1 MSLSENFNKYVILFT
16 KKEDLIQKYVID
28 QGDYFFDRLEET
40 IENKNLEKFYL
51 NIVCSTIADGYDL
64 FMSILKNT
72 NYLKRNKC
80 ISETKGR
87 RLYKLAAVYH
97 TAKYNCF
104 ENLSLDNIEKLKQ
117 NVFDIFDFSKK
128 DKKIFNKF
136 FYFDVN
142 AESEFEVEFARTS
155 TKYLTDEE
163 NNSTLYLSYVNNFLN
178 HSHREFL
185 KSYNAYLGNKQ
196 EILLY

>member
-72 NYLKRNKC
+72 NYLKNFM
-80 ISETKGR
+80 I
-87 RLYKLAAVYH
+87 
-97 TAKYNCF
+97 
-104 ENLSLDNIEKLKQ
+104 DNFIVIIQ
-117 NVFDIFDFSKK
+117 GD
-128 DKKIFNKF
+128 
-136 FYFDVN
+136 
-142 AESEFEVEFARTS
+142 
-155 TKYLTDEE
+155 
-163 NNSTLYLSYVNNFLN
+163 
-178 HSHREFL
+178 
-185 KSYNAYLGNKQ
+185 
-196 EILLY
+196 